1 MREVMQLFVL
11 TIVLLS
17 SAIAGAAQPYPS
29 KPLRFIVPFA
39 PGGGNDIIAR
49 VIGQKLSERWG
60 TQVVVDNRPGAG
72 GNVAAEITAKA
83 APDGHTVFQFNIANV
98 IAVGLYKKLS
108 YDPVR
113 DFSPVT
119 QLASSP
125 FLLVI
130 NPAVKAATTQEFMVL
145 AKTQPG
151 KLNYGSSGNGGSTHL
166 AMELMKSMANINL
179 VHVPY
184 GGAGPALPDL
194 ISGQVQALFT
204 TPLTAV
210 PHVKSG
216 RLRSLGVSSAKR
228 IAMLPEMPTIAE
240 SGVPG
245 YESSAWYGVV
255 VPARTPRD
263 IVMHINTELVRIL
276 RDKEMIERMSSQG
289 VDLVG
294 NSPEAFGQFI
304 KSEIAKWV
312 KIVKASGAIVD

>member
-1 MREVMQLFVL
+1 M
-11 TIVLLS
+11 
-17 SAIAGAAQPYPS
+17 AGAAQPYPS

-130 NPAVKAATTQEFMVL
+130 NPAVKAVTTQEFMVL

-184 GGAGPALPDL
+184 GGAGPALTDL

>member
-1 MREVMQLFVL
+1 M
-11 TIVLLS
+11 
-17 SAIAGAAQPYPS
+17 AGAAQPYPS

-72 GNVAAEITAKA
+72 SNVAAEITAKA

-130 NPAVKAATTQEFMVL
+130 NPAVKAVTTQEFMVL

-184 GGAGPALPDL
+184 GGAGPALTDL

>member
-1 MREVMQLFVL
+1 
-11 TIVLLS
+11 
-17 SAIAGAAQPYPS
+17 
-29 KPLRFIVPFA
+29 
-39 PGGGNDIIAR
+39 
-49 VIGQKLSERWG
+49 
-60 TQVVVDNRPGAG
+60 
-72 GNVAAEITAKA
+72 
-83 APDGHTVFQFNIANV
+83 
-98 IAVGLYKKLS
+98 
-108 YDPVR
+108 
-113 DFSPVT
+113 
-119 QLASSP
+119 
-125 FLLVI
+125 
-130 NPAVKAATTQEFMVL
+130 
-145 AKTQPG
+145 
-151 KLNYGSSGNGGSTHL
+151 
-166 AMELMKSMANINL
+166 MELMKSMANINL

-184 GGAGPALPDL
+184 GGAGPALTDL

>member
-1 MREVMQLFVL
+1 M
-11 TIVLLS
+11 
-17 SAIAGAAQPYPS
+17 AGAAQPYPS

-184 GGAGPALPDL
+184 GGAGPALTDL